1 MYTILGYLYF
11 VSANFHV
18 CCAVY
23 QFFSMAGLLFYFIL
37 LTEHSMSPLQNNLIF
52 QSLQVSGVI
61 NLGAL
66 LTQDGELLKVMKSQ
80 TDS

>member
-1 MYTILGYLYF
+1 
-11 VSANFHV
+11 
-18 CCAVY
+18 
-23 QFFSMAGLLFYFIL
+23 
-37 LTEHSMSPLQNNLIF
+37 MSPLQNNLIF

-61 NLGAL
+61 NLDAL

>member
-1 MYTILGYLYF
+1 
-11 VSANFHV
+11 
-18 CCAVY
+18 
-23 QFFSMAGLLFYFIL
+23 
-37 LTEHSMSPLQNNLIF
+37 MSPLQNNLIF